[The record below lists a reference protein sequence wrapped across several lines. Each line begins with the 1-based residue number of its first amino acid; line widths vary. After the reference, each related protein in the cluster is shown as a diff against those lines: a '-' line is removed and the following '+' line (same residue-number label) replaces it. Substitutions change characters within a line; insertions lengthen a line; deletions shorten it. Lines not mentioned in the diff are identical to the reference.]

1 MLVNEDVCRLQITMH
16 YTFLVHVLQST
27 SYLMYVF
34 PDLFLGERDVFLDS
48 FLDDQLQV
56 SLFSPLDRDEEF
68 IQLIIYEPIQVLDD
82 VRMV

>member
-1 MLVNEDVCRLQITMH
+1 MLVNEYVCRLQITMH

-56 SLFSPLDRDEEF
+56 SLLSPLDRDEEF
-68 IQLIIYEPIQVLDD
+68 IQLIINEPIQVLDD

>member
-1 MLVNEDVCRLQITMH
+1 MLVNEYVCRLQITMH

>member
-1 MLVNEDVCRLQITMH
+1 MH

-27 SYLMYVF
+27 SYLIYVF

>member
-1 MLVNEDVCRLQITMH
+1 MH

-68 IQLIIYEPIQVLDD
+68 IQLIINEPIQVLDD

>member
-1 MLVNEDVCRLQITMH
+1 MLVNEYVCRLKITMH

>member
-1 MLVNEDVCRLQITMH
+1 MH

>member
-1 MLVNEDVCRLQITMH
+1 
-16 YTFLVHVLQST
+16 
-27 SYLMYVF
+27 MYVF

-48 FLDDQLQV
+48 FLDNQLQV

-68 IQLIIYEPIQVLDD
+68 IQLVINEPIQVLDD

>member
-68 IQLIIYEPIQVLDD
+68 IQLIINEPIQVLDD

>member
-1 MLVNEDVCRLQITMH
+1 MLVNEYVCRLQITMH

-68 IQLIIYEPIQVLDD
+68 IQLIIYEPFQVLDD

>member
-1 MLVNEDVCRLQITMH
+1 MLVNEYVCRLQITMH

-68 IQLIIYEPIQVLDD
+68 IQLIINEPIQVLDD

>member
-1 MLVNEDVCRLQITMH
+1 MLVNEYVCRLQITMH

-48 FLDDQLQV
+48 FLDNQLQV

-68 IQLIIYEPIQVLDD
+68 IQLVINEPIQVLDD